1 MPLSKD
7 DLRECAELERNHAK
21 ELRDLAF
28 KIRHP
33 LLSAMITAISKDSEK
48 HSLLYEALAELVA
61 GTQPM
66 LSEDELRMIV
76 NAVSEHVK
84 SEGKMVSISKALLKE
99 AERPEAK
106 LILSAI
112 LDDEVTHHKM
122 LESIRDK
129 IAKAETYSEEELWDA
144 VWKES
149 PWHGA
154 PGG

>member
-61 GTQPM
+61 GTNPRCLRM
-66 LSEDELRMIV
+66 ELRMIV
-76 NAVSEHVK
+76 NAVSEHVR
-84 SEGKMVSISKALLKE
+84 S
-99 AERPEAK
+99 EAK
-106 LILSAI
+106 MISLNQQDITQGRLRGFVA
-112 LDDEVTHHKM
+112 
-122 LESIRDK
+122 
-129 IAKAETYSEEELWDA
+129 
-144 VWKES
+144 
-149 PWHGA
+149 
-154 PGG
+154 